1 MRITTYTNSKKPE
14 LIKAVMLANMAECAY
29 QDKDIRE
36 QYSDIKKEMPASA
49 NTEYGHQ
56 MM

>member
-1 MRITTYTNSKKPE
+1 MKAMTFTNSKKPK
-14 LIKAVMLANMAECAY
+14 LIKAVMLANMAGCAY

-36 QYSDIKKEMPASA
+36 QYSDIKKEMPASVQ
-49 NTEYGHQ
+49 TEYGHQ